1 VLKRGKNQRG
11 GNVAFITKKYTIE
24 EPIQAFL
31 FLMRRLG
38 VRQGEAQRIVATKRL
53 RVDGEVVE
61 DSGAVVCGE
70 AVVLQ
75 FIPQPKGHAPV
86 FVTPDF
92 ALFDKPSGTLVHPT
106 TYRTPH
112 SMLDEIR
119 HHFGKEANAT
129 HRIDMETSGLLLA
142 SRHKKAEKAL
152 KTMFET
158 RGVKKSYLAWVRGRI
173 DAPFEV
179 DVPLRQ
185 NTDFSTI
192 KLKML
197 VDPRGKPALT
207 HFEPLEYDPL
217 HDATLVRATP
227 HTGRQHQIRV
237 HLFHVKHPIVGD
249 PIYGVPM
256 DVAIEYLDKKLSMEK
271 RRYYMGAERMLL
283 HAQSLAFEDEGVRY
297 RIESRF
303 DFESLKAL
311 IVKPDKRAAPLFAQ
325 HAHT

>member
-1 VLKRGKNQRG
+1 L
-11 GNVAFITKKYTIE
+11 AFITRNYTIE
-24 EPIQAFL
+24 EPTPAFL

-38 VRQGEAQRIVATKRL
+38 VRQGEAQKIVATGRL
-53 RVDGEVVE
+53 RVDGERVE
-61 DSGAVVCGE
+61 DSGAVICGE
-70 AVVLQ
+70 AEVLQ
-75 FIPQPKGHAPV
+75 FVPQPKGLAPV

-119 HHFGKEANAT
+119 HHFGREANAT

-158 RGVKKSYLAWVRGRI
+158 RGVKKSYLAWARGRI
-173 DAPFEV
+173 DAPFDV

-197 VDPRGKPALT
+197 VDPEGKPALT
-207 HFEPLEYDPL
+207 HFEPLEYDPV

-237 HLFHVKHPIVGD
+237 HLFHVKHPILGD

-256 DVAIEYLDKKLSMEK
+256 EIAIKYLDKVLTPEE
-271 RRYYMGAERMLL
+271 RLVYMGAPRLLL
-283 HAQSLAFEDEGVRY
+283 HAQSLAFTYGGADY
-297 RIESRF
+297 RIESRM
-303 DFESLKAL
+303 DFERMKEE
-311 IVKPDKRAAPLFAQ
+311 IVPPSKRAEVSY
-325 HAHT
+325 

>member
-1 VLKRGKNQRG
+1 
-11 GNVAFITKKYTIE
+11 
-24 EPIQAFL
+24 
-31 FLMRRLG
+31 MRRLG
-38 VRQGEAQRIVATKRL
+38 VRQGEAQKIVATKRL

-70 AVVLQ
+70 AEVLQ

-106 TYRTPH
+106 TYRTPQ

-119 HHFGKEANAT
+119 HHIGKEANAT

-207 HFEPLEYDPL
+207 HFEPLKYDPL

-237 HLFHVKHPIVGD
+237 HLFHVKHPILGD

-256 DVAIEYLDKKLSMEK
+256 EVAIKYLDKVITPEERLF
-271 RRYYMGAERMLL
+271 YMGANRLLL
-283 HAQSLAFEDEGVRY
+283 HAQSLDFEYLGVRY
-297 RIESRF
+297 RIESEM
-303 DFESLKAL
+303 DFKKLKEE
-311 IVKPDKRAAPLFAQ
+311 IVPPERR
-325 HAHT
+325 HEIVY

>member
-1 VLKRGKNQRG
+1 
-11 GNVAFITKKYTIE
+11 
-24 EPIQAFL
+24 
-31 FLMRRLG
+31 MRRLG
-38 VRQGEAQRIVATKRL
+38 VRQGEAQKIVATGRL

-61 DSGAVVCGE
+61 DSGATICGE
-70 AVVLQ
+70 AEVLQ
-75 FIPQPKGHAPV
+75 FVPQPKGLAPV

-119 HHFGKEANAT
+119 HHFGKDANAT

-142 SRHKKAEKAL
+142 SRHKKAERFL
-152 KTMFET
+152 KTMFEG

-173 DAPFEV
+173 DAPFDV

-197 VDPRGKPALT
+197 VDPEGKPALT
-207 HFEPLEYDPL
+207 HFEPLEYDPA
-217 HDATLVRATP
+217 HDATLVKAIP

-237 HLFHVKHPIVGD
+237 HLFHVKHPILGD

-256 DVAIEYLDKKLSMEK
+256 PVAIKYLDKVLTEEE
-271 RRYYMGAERMLL
+271 RLYYMGAKRLLL
-283 HAQSLAFEDEGVRY
+283 HAQSLDFEYRGVRY
-297 RIESRF
+297 MMESQM
-303 DFESLKAL
+303 DFERLKEE
-311 IVKPDKRAAPLFAQ
+311 IVPPDRR
-325 HAHT
+325 HEVVC